1 MQDWLIFGGGILA
14 SILIAESGT
23 VLDVP
28 NWLTT
33 IGPWGVMYL
42 VVERLTT
49 SHTRAITDMAKSLD
63 KLAVIL
69 AKVEGIKL
77 KEHEQEK
84 ES

>member
-14 SILIAESGT
+14 SIFIAESGT

-28 NWLTT
+28 SWVTT

-77 KEHEQEK
+77 KENEQEK
-84 ES
+84 EP